1 MLAVA
6 PAFWLTGGGDVW
18 LGAGFGALMTGGGGS
33 ILTRVA
39 GSIVSRSSL
48 VNGSRPVDLAAVFCA
63 RVAAD
68 EGSAGVAGIAGVVTI
83 CGLSETGSFV
93 SWFAPAGWFLG
104 ADDELNV
111 RGVAR

>member
-1 MLAVA
+1 
-6 PAFWLTGGGDVW
+6 
-18 LGAGFGALMTGGGGS
+18 MTGGGGS

-63 RVAAD
+63 RVVGTD

-93 SWFAPAGWFLG
+93 SWFAPAGWLMG